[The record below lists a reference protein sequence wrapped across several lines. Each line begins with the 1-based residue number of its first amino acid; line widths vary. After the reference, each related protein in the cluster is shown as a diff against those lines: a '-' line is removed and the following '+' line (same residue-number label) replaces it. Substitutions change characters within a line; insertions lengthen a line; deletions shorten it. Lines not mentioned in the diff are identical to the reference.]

1 MGLRSLQKVNSY
13 SAGID
18 FGRQNLTAKV
28 DPRAVVNVQIF
39 IIYLD
44 QFKIYILSVSASQV
58 TKCHQVDRSSGP

>member
-18 FGRQNLTAKV
+18 FARRNLTSKV

-39 IIYLD
+39 IIYLN
-44 QFKIYILSVSASQV
+44 QCKIYILSVSASQV
-58 TKCHQVDRSSGP
+58 TKCYQIDRSSGP